1 MSLSKPFKSFLFILT
16 AVFFAI
22 LVALPSYRQYPVSVM
37 GHEFK
42 LPFGMK
48 PLKLNFMGKEVSLP
62 LELKMGLDV
71 QGGMQVVLEV
81 DMSQIASEDKDDAL
95 ESAREVILKRVDAY
109 GIAEPSVVTAK
120 KDNSYR
126 IIVEL
131 PGVDNPTEALN
142 LVGKTADLSFV
153 LLKTASD
160 SAEASAAAN
169 LSLEPTGLTGKDLKK
184 AQVSF
189 DPNTGE
195 PQVALTFN
203 ETGAKKFAQ
212 ITKENTGQRLAVMLD
227 GQIIT
232 APVINSAI
240 PNGQAVITG
249 SFSLDEAK
257 NLVIQ
262 LNAGALPVPIKV
274 LEQRQLG
281 ASLGQQAVKDSVVAG
296 LIGLGLVML
305 FMVLIYGS
313 YGLVADIALLMYAV
327 FTLAIYKLLGVTL
340 TLPGIAGLILSI
352 GMAVDANI
360 LIFERIKEELR
371 AGKSYGVALEL
382 GFGRAWDSIKDA
394 NVATIL
400 TALVLINP
408 FNFSFLSTS
417 GMVRGFGITLLIG
430 VILGLISGVVITRT
444 LMRLVFKGRS

>member
-1 MSLSKPFKSFLFILT
+1 MILAALFI
-16 AVFFAI
+16 AVVI
-22 LVALPSYRQYPVSVM
+22 ALPNYKNYPVNFFGKQVSI
-37 GHEFK
+37 
-42 LPFGMK
+42 PFGLAPVK
-48 PLKLNFMGKEVSLP
+48 VSLLGKEVSLP
-62 LELKMGLDV
+62 LEFKMGLDI
-71 QGGMQVVLEV
+71 QGGMQVVLEA
-81 DMSQIASEDKDDAL
+81 DMSQIAPEDRDDAL
-95 ESAREVILKRVDAY
+95 ESAKEIILRRVDAY
-109 GIAEPSVVTAK
+109 GIAEPSVTTAK
-120 KDNSYR
+120 KDDSYR

-131 PGVDNPTEALN
+131 PGVKDPTEALN
-142 LVGKTADLSFV
+142 LVGKTANLEFA
-153 LLKTASD
+153 LIKQPP
-160 SAEASAAAN
+160 AEASGSAQN
-169 LSLEPTGLTGKDLKK
+169 VQIVPIGLGGKDLKK
-184 AQVSF
+184 AQLTF
-189 DPNTGE
+189 DQNTGQ
-195 PQVALTFN
+195 PQVAISFNAEGTKTF
-203 ETGAKKFAQ
+203 AKV
-212 ITKENTGQRLAVMLD
+212 TKENTGEILGIFLD
-227 GQIIT
+227 GQ
-232 APVINSAI
+232 PVTTPRISVAI

-249 SFSLDEAK
+249 DFTVDEAK
-257 NLVIQ
+257 NLAIQ

-305 FMVLIYGS
+305 FMMLVYGS
-313 YGLVADIALLMYAV
+313 YGLVADLALLMYAA
-327 FTLAIYKLLGVTL
+327 FTLAIYKILGVTL

-371 AGKSYGVALEL
+371 AGKSYDIALEL

-444 LMRLVFKGRS
+444 LMRLIFKGRSK

>member
-1 MSLSKPFKSFLFILT
+1 MSLSKPFKSFLFILA

-22 LVALPSYRQYPVSVM
+22 LVALPSYRQYSVSVM

-48 PLKLNFMGKEVSLP
+48 ALKLNILGKEVSLP
-62 LELKMGLDV
+62 LELKMGLDI
-71 QGGMQVVLEV
+71 QGGMQVVLEA
-81 DMSQIASEDKDDAL
+81 DMGQIASEDRDDAL

-120 KDNSYR
+120 KDDSYR

-153 LLKTASD
+153 LLKTVSD

-169 LSLEPTGLTGKDLKK
+169 LSLEPTDLTGKDLKK

-203 ETGAKKFAQ
+203 ETGVKKFAQ
-212 ITKENTGQRLAVMLD
+212 TTKENIGQRLAVMLD

-257 NLVIQ
+257 NLAIQ

-305 FMVLIYGS
+305 FMVLVYGS

-371 AGKSYGVALEL
+371 AGKSYDVALEL

-444 LMRLVFKGRS
+444 LIRLVFKGRP